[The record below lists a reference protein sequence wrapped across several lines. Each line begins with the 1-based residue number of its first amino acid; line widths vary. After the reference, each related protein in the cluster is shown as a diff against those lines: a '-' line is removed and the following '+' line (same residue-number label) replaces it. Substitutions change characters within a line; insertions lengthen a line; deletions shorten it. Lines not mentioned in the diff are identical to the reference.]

1 MPTHSLA
8 EGKHNSA
15 LEKLH
20 KSSLDASSMQ
30 NAKDSKR
37 NPIHTALNYMNW
49 SFHSSTW
56 IVNKRRFAENKDW
69 RFVELLQSEEEKTY
83 FTMPWQWCCLRETVC
98 SSLLTLSVC
107 IWCVVHVLSKH
118 CVLFDAFSTVRSR
131 IYPVCWL
138 RVTLHPYNKW
148 WTASNDVMNFSHTHL
163 LPPQPTSPLHLVM
176 DGIFLELW
184 RIQGDCRVAASH
196 FLSLQIQ

>member
-118 CVLFDAFSTVRSR
+118 CVFSMLFPQFALVFTLYADCVWHCIRTTNDERHPMMLWTFLTL
-131 IYPVCWL
+131 IYCHHNQRHHCIW
-138 RVTLHPYNKW
+138 
-148 WTASNDVMNFSHTHL
+148 
-163 LPPQPTSPLHLVM
+163 
-176 DGIFLELW
+176 
-184 RIQGDCRVAASH
+184 
-196 FLSLQIQ
+196 